1 MSISTERFTRKT
13 FTVEAV
19 RVTSENIYE
28 LAAQVKGE
36 VRDSGTLARVDE
48 TQLGKLYIDLVVWRH
63 GRDQRAMAFLGDWI
77 TISPSNNL
85 EVYAHKRFKST
96 FALEYASKQAAKRAA
111 LLEILTEY
119 GSFSVSSSLGFED
132 GPIELARN
140 EAADKIE
147 NLFR

>member
-19 RVTSENIYE
+19 RVTSENIHE

-36 VRDSGTLARVDE
+36 VRDAGTLAWD
-48 TQLGKLYIDLVVWRH
+48 GPNKKLYIDLVVWRH
-63 GRDQRAMAFLGDWI
+63 GRDQRAMAFLGDWV

-96 FALEYASKQAAKRAA
+96 FALEYVSKQAAKRAA

-140 EAADKIE
+140 EAAAKIE